1 MDLFNAIIDQH
12 RNWLPHEGTVNYY
25 GRLLSKEPADFYL
38 NRLLETIE
46 WRNDEAIIFGRNGL
60 PRVGRAGTD
69 PIDDHAAFTE
79 LYDRVPGIPCHTRAP
94 CWTTG
99 TMPWMWYRTCSL
111 PFGNRT
117 RHQALKVVAR
127 GRRKD
132 EFASELTAAFNR
144 FHQAADSGN
153 ALRELTEWRIAKSRG
168 FPAVQEVFRKS
179 RKEGLSHRHIAEK
192 LLANIRIPML
202 YVLEKPFPFISC

>member
-25 GRLLSKEPADFYL
+25 GRLLSKESADFYL

-79 LYDRVPGIPCHTRAP
+79 LYDRYRASLVTRVRHAGRPGRCRGCGTGRVHFPLETVRGTR
-94 CWTTG
+94 
-99 TMPWMWYRTCSL
+99 R
-111 PFGNRT
+111 
-117 RHQALKVVAR
+117 
-127 GRRKD
+127 
-132 EFASELTAAFNR
+132 
-144 FHQAADSGN
+144 
-153 ALRELTEWRIAKSRG
+153 
-168 FPAVQEVFRKS
+168 
-179 RKEGLSHRHIAEK
+179 
-192 LLANIRIPML
+192 
-202 YVLEKPFPFISC
+202 